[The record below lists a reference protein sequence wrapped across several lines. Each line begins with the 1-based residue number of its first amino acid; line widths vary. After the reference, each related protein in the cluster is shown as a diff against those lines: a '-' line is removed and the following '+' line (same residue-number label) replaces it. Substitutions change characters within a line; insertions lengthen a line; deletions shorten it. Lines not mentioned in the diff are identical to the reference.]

1 MFSKFALGLLLSMS
15 GPVAGM
21 AHEQASKVPWET
33 TPWVQEPSEEFCLST
48 EDGKRD
54 AFCVTLQADE
64 DGYEL
69 CISDEVASTTKCVSS
84 YRFDD
89 SDASEAEG
97 PEEGRWSGIN
107 L

>member
-1 MFSKFALGLLLSMS
+1 M
-15 GPVAGM
+15 
-21 AHEQASKVPWET
+21 
-33 TPWVQEPSEEFCLST
+33 
-48 EDGKRD
+48 
-54 AFCVTLQADE
+54 
-64 DGYEL
+64 
-69 CISDEVASTTKCVSS
+69 SDEVASTTKCVSS